1 MVSVSHINASQMTPG
16 QMGVTGT
23 PETAEFDFLSYLL
36 GLQVSPTSVEG
47 ELDTEALLA
56 ASLPMNA
63 PTEETLLPAETREKE
78 TSQWNPIFPGLT
90 ATMPT
95 EMSKVEISGVRLAD
109 AMAQKA
115 VTSLPERQVQ
125 MAGRALQVTPE
136 GNNEL
141 AAMGQKGSE
150 AVNSLQP
157 EPQPAPAAQ
166 VVRKYAAAVDRS
178 AGSPETG
185 PVESDRPVQSKA
197 RIENPEILE
206 KARDSKAKRDDVAGL
221 GEKATPFSLHAAGGP
236 VANTLVQ
243 PHATQTQ
250 HSTVPQFIK
259 GVEGMIHQ
267 GGGKMTVRLSPP
279 DLGEVQVEVT
289 TRGNRVEIEMRSE
302 SEVTKTVLE
311 SRLSDLKN
319 SIQAQDLVLSKMEV
333 HVGRETTSLRDEAMA
348 SFSQGSNAFHQPFQQ
363 GQTDQGN
370 SARQDRGF
378 ESRTA
383 AQHESSVRPMT
394 TARTAASV
402 GSGRVDMRI

>member
-1 MVSVSHINASQMTPG
+1 MVSISQVNASQMTPG

-47 ELDTEALLA
+47 ELDTEGLLA
-56 ASLPMNA
+56 AALPMNA
-63 PTEETLLPAETREKE
+63 PTEESLLPAESREKE
-78 TSQWNPIFPGLT
+78 TSQWNPIFPGLM
-90 ATMPT
+90 AAMPS
-95 EMSKVEISGVRLAD
+95 EMAQVKSDSSVRLTD
-109 AMAQKA
+109 AMAQN
-115 VTSLPERQVQ
+115 VTPLPQKQ
-125 MAGRALQVTPE
+125 AQAAGRALLVTPE
-136 GNNEL
+136 GKNEL

-166 VVRKYAAAVDRS
+166 VVRKYAAAVDRP

-197 RIENPEILE
+197 RVEIPEVVE
-206 KARDSKAKRDDVAGL
+206 KARDKQAKRDDVANL

-243 PHATQTQ
+243 PHATQTH

-267 GGGKMTVRLSPP
+267 GGGKMTVRLTPP

-302 SEVTKTVLE
+302 SEMTKTVLE
-311 SRLSDLKN
+311 SKLSDLKS

-333 HVGRETTSLRDEAMA
+333 HVGRETTAMRDEAMA
-348 SFSQGSNAFHQPFQQ
+348 SFSQGSNAFHQPFQH

-378 ESRTA
+378 ESRTVA
-383 AQHESSVRPMT
+383 RNDSPVHPMT
-394 TARTAASV
+394 ATRSVAPV